1 MTRPRVSDSSSA
13 AVPVDPMTELVT
25 AVLVA
30 RQTPELTTEDV
41 EGSLSELRHLLEGL
55 GIPVASQFVQKRGP
69 AALEVLGKGKLQEV
83 AAELARIQEGPP
95 AATPLVVV
103 DEALSPGQ
111 LRMLNKQ
118 LDVEVIDRPDVI
130 LRVFARRARTRT
142 AQLEIELARLTYQ
155 APRVRDVR
163 NLNFRTGGGGGRGE
177 RGHTNVELR
186 KQDIRARIT
195 KLETELAALRPLEQ
209 RQRERRQELPT
220 VALVGYTNAG
230 KSSLMR
236 GLTGSDVLVE
246 DKLFA
251 TLGTTVRAIS
261 PSTMPRILVADTVGF
276 IKNLPT
282 ELIASFRATLDEARE
297 ADLLLLVLDAADPRW
312 PEHLRVTRD
321 TLDALGPGVPRSLL
335 IFNKIDRVSPDQLAE
350 LVRAH
355 PEAVTMNA
363 LDPEDLRHLRQRLI
377 EFFEGRMVEDVLP
390 VPVTDGRLHAEIR
403 AEARI
408 LEERLDDGGTILHL
422 RVRALP
428 PALERWR
435 AAV

>member
-1 MTRPRVSDSSSA
+1 MTRPRVSDSSPT

-69 AALEVLGKGKLQEV
+69 AVLEVLGKGKLQEV

-251 TLGTTVRAIS
+251 TLGTTVRALS

-282 ELIASFRATLDEARE
+282 ELIASSG
-297 ADLLLLVLDAADPRW
+297 PRW
-312 PEHLRVTRD
+312 TRRARP
-321 TLDALGPGVPRSLL
+321 TCCCWCSTPRTPAGPSTCGSPATPWTRSGRGVPPSLL
-335 IFNKIDRVSPDQLAE
+335 IFNKIDRVSPEQLAE
-350 LVRAH
+350 LARAH

-363 LDPEDLRHLRQRLI
+363 LDPEDLRQLRQQLI
-377 EFFEGRMVEDVLP
+377 EFFEGAH
-390 VPVTDGRLHAEIR
+390 GRGR
-403 AEARI
+403 AAGAGHGRPPAGGDPGRGPDPGGAPGRRRRDPAPARA
-408 LEERLDDGGTILHL
+408 G
-422 RVRALP
+422 AA